1 MRSFSGHRHNHHSY
15 CGFSMVELLIVMAI
29 IVVITVMAL
38 PSIVQTVG
46 IIRMRGATS
55 SISSLVQNGRSLAV
69 RRSRTKAVHVTTVN
83 GTTVMFTQN
92 CISANCTGNIGQ
104 IIPGEDEILY
114 LPKGFVPD
122 SSAPT
127 LDESEIWGNSAT
139 TGTADIAFTPRGL
152 PCDLTQTACVGPRGF
167 IKYFSYSP
175 GGKTTWIA
183 LTVSPAGR
191 IKSYYWNGSKWGD

>member
-1 MRSFSGHRHNHHSY
+1 MNATSNHRADR
-15 CGFSMVELLIVMAI
+15 GFSLVELLIVLAI
-29 IVVITVMAL
+29 IVVITAMAF

-46 IIRMRGATS
+46 TIRMRGATS
-55 SISSLVQNGRSLAV
+55 SISGLVQNGRSLAV
-69 RRSRTKAVHVTTVN
+69 RRSKTKAIHVASIN

-92 CISANCTGNIGQ
+92 CNAANCTADIGQ
-104 IIPGEDEILY
+104 MIPGEDAILY
-114 LPKGFVPD
+114 LPQGFVAD
-122 SSAPT
+122 STAPT
-127 LDESEIWGNSAT
+127 LEGSDIWGNSAS

-152 PCDLTQTACVGPRGF
+152 PCDLTQTTCVGPRGF

-191 IKSYYWNGSKWGD
+191 IKSYFWNGSKWGD